1 VSATKMDKNNNQAN
15 NNSPSKSAT
24 ADLTPQQIKA
34 FREAFEL
41 FDKNGGGT
49 IDASELQRTLAD
61 VDIHIDSAGLLEV
74 MLTLDGDGN
83 GEVDFDEFLKIMT
96 DTEMFIEVLVEKNTG
111 RTQRSRRVVLFDALI
126 EFMKKQA
133 LRNDD
138 EIVRYYAKK
147 YRKVASNA
155 ANKGAHVVGHYADG
169 VRLIGLTDKQLLNK
183 LKILN
188 KANNEIKDKSE
199 RSSPYAKSFDLL
211 RAVLRDKPNRNL
223 SRVKPYALGGPKK
236 RPVKKLKGKKHDL
249 DQGRRTISLRIV
261 GFHSMMKQEKL
272 LPVNASKQMRERR
285 KSVHQSVH
293 DEQNSLPLTHV
304 PGWIHHTVDV
314 TDVDIHIKPGWSKV
328 SINSIRQLKQL
339 VRECTEAYLTRV
351 ACKKVTTNLK
361 LYRSLNTRPARTVG
375 LRAQLARCMVAYSS
389 ATNDQGS
396 KITTKTLEKVF
407 QKDQKLL
414 KLPPISKS
422 KSNPGN
428 ERKSMA
434 KSMSSSIFTQQRSN
448 TKVQWG
454 D

>member
-1 VSATKMDKNNNQAN
+1 MSATKMDKNNNQAN

-236 RPVKKLKGKKHDL
+236 RPVKKIKGKKHDL